1 MSELKE
7 EQMQGSGLRR
17 RAGWLGLAGCLLA
30 VGVALAPA
38 AAGANTYNV
47 TACNDAPGS
56 VNHSW
61 ATYSDSPTATIAVGQ
76 GCPSAGYQPGDQNN
90 TNHGLF
96 ARYVANSLDPN
107 NAFAGWA
114 FDAPPGNSI
123 SSLTVS
129 DWYTRANSGQYAMLL
144 SEFGALEGCWE
155 NNSTLCGNVLGPH
168 TLAVG
173 GAKHLATEVGCHNLS
188 GCRDNGYGTGGLL
201 TMYGATVTVNDLTQP
216 SVSASGPF
224 WTGAWQGGTHAVTIS
239 GSDGGDGIQRNDLKI
254 DGSNVIVGGQHGC
267 DYTYARPC
275 ADQAD
280 TYSYDTHQLSDGAH
294 AVQAVTWDAGWLSGV
309 ENGTIYVDNHA
320 PDMSAVDVAVAQGS
334 DWRPANGFDMS
345 WTTPGGQA
353 APIVKAHYS
362 VCQAASPSSCPV
374 ADGQVSGPGVHSIS
388 GLNLPAAGDY
398 VVRVWLEDA
407 AGNANKG
414 LAALPVHVRYDP
426 TVPGLAEPAHRNG
439 WLNDDEAEGYPQVID
454 LRQGAVVGPSGVK
467 GYSVTTDGST
477 PDNTVE
483 AAGNRA
489 TLVINDLPEGRNV
502 VKARAVSGAGVASDQ
517 VGQTEVDVDRS
528 KPVVSVS
535 GNPDPGVWQRGPV
548 TLEIRGVDQ
557 VGLSGMQGYKEE
569 LGQSVR
575 DGAYL
580 ETRLDGRESTLIPG
594 DNVEG
599 IVDKHSPLTVSSD
612 GHHAFTFKAVD
623 RAGNE
628 SAEKTV
634 DFKVDQTAPELVAFE
649 AQDPVHPATMRVAVS
664 DRTSGVASGV
674 VEMRRQGAS
683 SWSTLPTHLAGD
695 HLVATVDD
703 AQLAPGPYEFQAR
716 VRDVAGN
723 QAVSNRR
730 RDGSAEVLV
739 APFRF
744 GTQMAVGIVKQ
755 RKVKKVSAKC
765 RHSKRCMAK
774 VRKQRA
780 AQRRKPLTG
789 TVSTLTIPYGKSALV
804 KGTLLTG
811 ERQPVASTPVDV
823 YQQLDARG
831 QQMVRIAT
839 LRTDRGGRFD
849 YHAPK
854 GPSRTIRFRFD
865 GTETL
870 HPATAQVKLRVPGY
884 SSLRVSRRS
893 VLNGHSVRFTG
904 RIAKPVVDGLKIMDL
919 QVFFRHRW
927 RTFGTPRVSRKGNWK
942 FRYRFE
948 ATSGVVTYRFR
959 VRIRREASY
968 PYRLGYSK
976 QVRVTVRGR

>member
-1 MSELKE
+1 
-7 EQMQGSGLRR
+7 MQGSVLRR
-17 RAGWLGLAGCLLA
+17 RAGRLGLAGCLLA
-30 VGVALAPA
+30 VAVALAPA

-61 ATYSDSPTATIAVGQ
+61 ATYSNLPTGTIVVGQ

-107 NAFAGWA
+107 IAFAGWA
-114 FDAPPGNSI
+114 FDAPPGNNI

-144 SEFGALEGCWE
+144 SELGALEGCWE
-155 NNSTLCGNVLGPH
+155 NNVTLCGNVLGPH

-173 GAKHLATEVGCHNLS
+173 GARHLATEVGCHNLS
-188 GCRDNGYGTGGLL
+188 GCRDNGYGTSGLF

-216 SVSASGPF
+216 SVSASGSF

-239 GSDGGDGIQRNDLKI
+239 GSDGADGIQRNDLKI
-254 DGSNVIVGGQHGC
+254 DGNNVIVGGQHGC

-294 AVQAVTWDAGWLSGV
+294 TVQAVTWDAAWLSGV

-334 DWRPANGFDMS
+334 DWRAANGFDLS

-362 VCQAASPSSCPV
+362 VCHAASPSSCPV
-374 ADGQVSGPGVHSIS
+374 ADGQVSGSGVHSIS
-388 GLNLPAAGDY
+388 GLNVPAAGDY

-414 LAALPVHVRYDP
+414 LASLPVHLRYDP

-439 WLNDDEAEGYPQVID
+439 WLNDDEAKRYPQVID
-454 LRQGAVVGPSGVK
+454 LTQGAVVGPSGVK
-467 GYSVTTDGST
+467 GYSVTTDGSA
-477 PDNTVE
+477 PDDTVE
-483 AAGNRA
+483 AVGIRA
-489 TLVINDLPEGRNV
+489 TFAVNDLPEGRNII
-502 VKARAVSGAGVASDQ
+502 KARAVSGAGVPSNEI
-517 VGQTEVDVDRS
+517 GQTEVDVDRS
-528 KPVVSVS
+528 KPEASVS
-535 GNPDPGVWQRGPV
+535 GNPDAGVWQRGPV
-548 TLEIRGVDQ
+548 TLDLRAVDQ
-557 VGLSGMQGYKEE
+557 SGLSGMQGADLEHGE
-569 LGQSVR
+569 LVEQ
-575 DGAYL
+575 GAYL
-580 ETRLDGRESTLIPG
+580 EYRRDGGEAHRAAGQSRNGVITESITVPVG
-594 DNVEG
+594 DDG
-599 IVDKHSPLTVSSD
+599 LHSVTY
-612 GHHAFTFKAVD
+612 KAVD
-623 RAGNE
+623 FAGNE

-634 DFKVDQTAPELVAFE
+634 QFKIDQTAPELVAFE
-649 AQDPVHPATMRVAVS
+649 AQDPAHPAALSVAVS
-664 DRTSGVASGV
+664 DRISGVASGV

-683 SWSTLPTHLAGD
+683 SWTTVPTRLAGD
-695 HLVATVDD
+695 HLIATVDD
-703 AQLAPGPYEFQAR
+703 AALAPGAYEFLAR

-723 QAVSNRR
+723 ETVSNRR
-730 RDGSAEVLV
+730 RDGSTEVLV

-744 GTQMAVGIVKQ
+744 VTKMAAGVVKQ

-765 RHSKRCMAK
+765 RHSKRCMTK

-780 AQRRKPLTG
+780 AQRRKPLTS
-789 TVSTLTIPYGKSALV
+789 TVSALTVSYGKSALV
-804 KGTLLTG
+804 KGMLLTS
-811 ERQPVASTPVDV
+811 ERQPVASTPIDV

-839 LRTDRGGRFD
+839 LRTDRAGRFD
-849 YHAPK
+849 YHASK
-854 GPSRTIRFRFD
+854 GPSRTIRFQFD

-870 HPATAQVKLRVPGY
+870 HPTTAQVQLRVPGY
-884 SSLRVSRRS
+884 SSLRVNRRT
-893 VLNGHSVRFTG
+893 VRNGHSVRFTG

-919 QVFFRHRW
+919 QVFFRHHW
-927 RTFGTPRVSRKGNWK
+927 RTFGTPRVDRKGNWK
-942 FRYRFE
+942 FGYRFE

-976 QVRVTVRGR
+976 QVKVTVRGR